1 MPGFDG
7 TGPLGQGPRTGGGFG
22 YCPPVGEPTA
32 SGAPVVYGAGRGGLP
47 RGGGRGFAF
56 GGGRGRRFGGAAP
69 AGPGYAPDPASARMT
84 AEQEVAWLQEQA
96 QLLQEQLNQTN
107 ARIEDLTANQQPE

>member
-1 MPGFDG
+1 
-7 TGPLGQGPRTGGGFG
+7 
-22 YCPPVGEPTA
+22 
-32 SGAPVVYGAGRGGLP
+32 
-47 RGGGRGFAF
+47 
-56 GGGRGRRFGGAAP
+56 
-69 AGPGYAPDPASARMT
+69 MT